1 MRSFAFAMV
10 AASLSLAILG
20 VAIVPMADAETC
32 DAADG
37 DGLTCGHL
45 PAARALVT
53 SPSLVQRRVDLHQE
67 ALDVVEKSPRLRVLC
82 WNVLYTNF
90 GGGRG
95 AEINKIA
102 DIMTDTM
109 KADVAG
115 LQECMIQDLLQNALG
130 DRMKKARATEPF
142 NCIFYKP
149 GVVTFGGLSGHKHLG
164 EEGSDSYSQRF
175 VSYAKLEWEGKPF
188 MLFSTHWCLD
198 NQCAGANGG
207 KRHKHSAK
215 VILALRKELGVEDL
229 PAIITA
235 DANSHM
241 DGYDRDDGVR
251 HFLANGF
258 KIAGK
263 GPMAGGIDYIF
274 VTKNDWAVKAHHVGP
289 TVPSDHP
296 SFYVELSWTNAA
308 DGSAPTPAP
317 STASSDDTDE
327 EEEEE
332 EEEEE
337 QVTMCFL

>member
-1 MRSFAFAMV
+1 MRALASAWIVASMGLALSAM
-10 AASLSLAILG
+10 ASPLS
-20 VAIVPMADAETC
+20 VDADTC
-32 DAADG
+32 DASDKHG
-37 DGLTCGHL
+37 RPCEHP
-45 PAARALVT
+45 PAAQSLVKG
-53 SPSLVQRRVDLHQE
+53 PSLVQRRVDVHQGR
-67 ALDVVEKSPRLRVLC
+67 LDVETASRLRVLC

-90 GGGRG
+90 GGGKTWQRSQ
-95 AEINKIA
+95 IA
-102 DIMTDTM
+102 DIMTNDM

-115 LQECMIQDLLQNALG
+115 LQECMNENELQDALG
-130 DRMKKARATEPF
+130 DRMLKAPGTDTF

-149 GVVTFGGLSGHKHLG
+149 GVVTFHGVSGRRYLG
-164 EEGSDSYSQRF
+164 DYGRDSYSRRY
-175 VSYAKLEWEGKPF
+175 VSYAKLEWEGKVF
-188 MLFSTHWCLD
+188 WLFSTHWCL
-198 NQCAGANGG
+198 NNACAGSNGG
-207 KRHKHSAK
+207 LRHKHSAE
-215 VILALRKELGVEDL
+215 VILALRQELGAEGF

-241 DGYDRDDGVR
+241 DGHDNDDGVR
-251 HFLANGF
+251 HLLANGF

-332 EEEEE
+332 EE